1 MTFDDNPRFRVQLH
15 RSGFK
20 YGYRYFASAKAAA
33 RHCLKQQYWQGR
45 NCDGSYNYAM
55 STDPHYAIIEQRRD
69 GKRGFLYWETVAKV
83 DGNGLTAVASDML
96 QVTISAKVAIE
107 RAMEDIA
114 SAQAVEAE
122 LIKQNAAAS

>member
-20 YGYRYFASAKAAA
+20 YGDYKYFGTVKGAVRAAK
-33 RHCLKQQYWQGR
+33 KVTYWDKKDR
-45 NCDGSYNYAM
+45 LSI
-55 STDPHYAIIEQRRD
+55 DPHYAIIEQRRD
-69 GKRGFLYWETVAKV
+69 GQRGFLYWETVAKV